1 MNSASRYYANRYQD
15 SVALMKLSAQVMA
28 MPGVELAAVVMAS
41 AGNIDTLAAAGLGR
55 FEVRPNDIIV
65 VVKGSE

>member
-41 AGNIDTLAAAGLGR
+41 AGNTTPWRRLVWAGSRCG
-55 FEVRPNDIIV
+55 PMT
-65 VVKGSE
+65 SSSW